1 MFKFI
6 FIKNSDEV
14 DSYLQ
19 RVSFENVGVNYN
31 TIAIIGP
38 QSSGKSTLLNK
49 LFDTKFEVMDST
61 VRRGQTTKGIWIA
74 ADFKSKVLIID
85 CEGTDSKSRS
95 EEDRGKFEHS
105 SSLFALAMSDILI
118 INMWTSDVGRYTASN
133 YGVLKIVFEMNLK
146 LFEQKTAKKIIIFL
160 RDFDSTR
167 NRKDKIESLILDDI
181 HKIWKE
187 IKIPQ
192 KFEGK
197 GPENFFSFEFITL
210 PHLIFKKDDFEKDI
224 INLRKRLEKDDENY
238 FFANL
243 SSIKNVPADGL
254 KQYVNQIWKDI
265 LNDKDLNI
273 PSQREMLANYRC
285 TEIKNKILLD
295 HDKEIKDLI
304 KLSNEQN
311 IENIKDICID
321 IKNKICTE
329 YEKQGSNYD
338 DKVYQNIY
346 KILQEQISQK
356 LHIAFINQTKRLIP
370 LIQKFMREELQK
382 SLNNIDDSNDNYM
395 TIANNLKK
403 KYLTQLLT
411 KLNNKKAFDSW
422 NVSEKEFSN
431 LFEEIIEEQKK
442 KALNKLKT
450 STIEKLRTLCE
461 QLFNIELETYSK
473 EKNFWKN
480 FNANYLN
487 HFCSKMFP
495 LRVYLKENFSCE
507 NDEINEILGE
517 IQEKIYNDTKKSIG
531 KNMRDF
537 SGKMVEQFKK
547 KFLYEKNS
555 NYQEQKNWERY
566 EDLDIDID
574 FKNLRDEYLPIFD
587 QLKYFELIKDILAE
601 IKFDKYQDKMG
612 LELDEC
618 EKIVDK
624 YLKTQKEKNNFEILL
639 KQGDILSLKKKFE
652 TGISDILEDVKRRK
666 EGFKINMPYWFYG
679 LLIIFGYDD
688 VFRIMCS
695 WYIIPIVILVGIYLG
710 LKKMNKDWIIK
721 DTVFLVTDK
730 TDKAYKKATK
740 FFEEKYRMF
749 KLKYNISI

>member
-1 MFKFI
+1 
-6 FIKNSDEV
+6 
-14 DSYLQ
+14 
-19 RVSFENVGVNYN
+19 
-31 TIAIIGP
+31 
-38 QSSGKSTLLNK
+38 
-49 LFDTKFEVMDST
+49 MDST
-61 VRRGQTTKGIWIA
+61 IRRGQTTKGVWIA

-133 YGVLKIVFEMNLK
+133 YGVLKIVFEQNLK

-160 RDFDSTR
+160 RDFDPSR
-167 NRKDKIESLILDDI
+167 NRKDKIEALILDDI

-187 IKIPQ
+187 INIPQ

-210 PHLIFKKDDFEKDI
+210 PHLLYKKEDFDNEI
-224 INLRKRLEKDDENY
+224 LNLRKRLDKNDEKY

-285 TEIKNKILLD
+285 TEIKNKILLE

-304 KLSNEQN
+304 KSSSEKD
-311 IENIKDICID
+311 IEDIKDIFIT
-321 IKNKICTE
+321 IKNNICTE
-329 YEKQGSNYD
+329 YEKQGSNYEE
-338 DKVYQNIY
+338 KVYKNIY
-346 KILQEQISQK
+346 KILLEQVSQK
-356 LHIAFINQTKRLIP
+356 LYIAFLNQTKRLIP
-370 LIQKFMREELQK
+370 LIQKFMREELQIN
-382 SLNNIDDSNDNYM
+382 LNNIDDSNDNYI

-403 KYLTQLLT
+403 KYLNQLLT
-411 KLNNKKAFDSW
+411 KLNNKKAFDTW

-450 STIEKLRTLCE
+450 STIEKLKILCE

-487 HFCSKMFP
+487 YFCSKMFP
-495 LRVYLKENFSCE
+495 LRVYLKENFNCE
-507 NDEINEILGE
+507 NDEINEILGN

-531 KNMRDF
+531 KNMRDI
-537 SGKMVEQFKK
+537 SGKIINQFKK
-547 KFLYEKNS
+547 KFWYEKDS
-555 NYQEQKNWERY
+555 NYQEPKNWERY
-566 EDLDIDID
+566 EDLDIDLD

-587 QLKYFELIKDILAE
+587 QLKFFELIKDILTE

-612 LELDEC
+612 LELEEI

-624 YLKTQKEKNNFEILL
+624 YLKAQKEKNNFEVLL

-652 TGISDILEDVKRRK
+652 IGISDILEDAKRRK
-666 EGFKINMPYWFYG
+666 EGLQINMPYWFYG
-679 LLIIFGYDD
+679 LLVIFGYDD
-688 VFRIMCS
+688 VLRLIFS
-695 WYIIPIVILVGIYLG
+695 WYIIPLLILVGTYLI
-710 LKKMNKDWIIK
+710 LRKMNKDWIIK
-721 DTVFLVTDK
+721 DSIFLVTDK
-730 TDKAYKKATK
+730 SDKIYKKVTK
-740 FFEEKYRMF
+740 FIEEKYRIL